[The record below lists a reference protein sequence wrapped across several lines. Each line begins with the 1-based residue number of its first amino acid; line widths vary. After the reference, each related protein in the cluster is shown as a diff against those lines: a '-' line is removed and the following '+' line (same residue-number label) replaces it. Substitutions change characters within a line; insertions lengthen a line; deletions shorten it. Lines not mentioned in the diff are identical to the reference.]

1 MSLYTIVK
9 QLLLPPGIL
18 LLLLALAFFLVRGT
32 LGRLLLFVAW
42 SLLLVMSLPALT
54 VPMIAAL
61 EQYPALPP
69 QDLAAHAADAEAIVV
84 LGAGTY
90 TAAPE
95 YGGNTVGPNSLARIR
110 YAAWLHRRTGLP
122 IYVSGGH
129 GRNAPGLPMA
139 AALREEFG
147 VPVALVETDSRTTW
161 ENAAY
166 TVPLL
171 RADGI
176 ERVLL
181 VTQAWHMPRS
191 VAAFERAGI
200 GVIPAPTYFVSQ
212 RDPQPGTHREAVDR
226 LRDWL
231 PQAAAFQ
238 ASAFVIHE
246 LLGQAYYQLKEAFT
260 TPLATAPSSG

>member
-18 LLLLALAFFLVRGT
+18 LVLLALAFLLVRGT
-32 LGRLLLFVAW
+32 LGRMLLFITW
-42 SLLLVMSLPALT
+42 SLLLAMSLPALS
-54 VPMIAAL
+54 VQMIAAL

-69 QDLAAHAADAEAIVV
+69 EDLAARTANAGAIVV
-84 LGAGTY
+84 LAAGTY

-95 YGGNTVGPNSLARIR
+95 YGGNTVGPNSLQRIR

-122 IYVSGGH
+122 IYVSGGY
-129 GRNAPGLPMA
+129 GRNAPGPPMA
-139 AALREEFG
+139 DALREEFG

-166 TVPLL
+166 TAPLL
-171 RADGI
+171 RANGI
-176 ERVLL
+176 ERILL

-191 VAAFERAGI
+191 VDAFERAGI
-200 GVIPAPTYFVSQ
+200 EVIPAPTYFAQ
-212 RDPQPGTHREAVDR
+212 RGPEVETHREEIDR

-231 PQAAAFQ
+231 PQAPAFQ

-246 LLGQAYYQLKEAFT
+246 LLGQAYYRLKEQFAA
-260 TPLATAPSSG
+260 PLAIAPIGG